1 MNRNSGAIKIKLKNL
16 TIVVLLLLFAFSAFA
31 ELETTNSDD
40 LTITLNY
47 EDLEDNDDEIK
58 LSKSLALKDT
68 IGPKDYIF
76 TTENVK
82 SDYKLELDVSESTF
96 DANEKSLTYSLT
108 VPVNVDE
115 GVTGVVGTIVATDK
129 NDANNVK
136 RFDLKTDVESMLEL
150 KKVVLFVNGDKEKS
164 VNEDEEELKNL
175 EPGDEIELKF
185 EIDNL
190 FDNNYDEGDLDVT
203 VYVTMDDSSFGEDI
217 DEEEDYDLP
226 ASETLEEDDLSVL
239 FIVPTDAEDGDYDL
253 NVRVKGKDGNK
264 QGR

>member
-108 VPVNVDE
+108 KSKVS
-115 GVTGVVGTIVATDK
+115 GV
-129 NDANNVK
+129 
-136 RFDLKTDVESMLEL
+136 
-150 KKVVLFVNGDKEKS
+150 
-164 VNEDEEELKNL
+164 
-175 EPGDEIELKF
+175 
-185 EIDNL
+185 
-190 FDNNYDEGDLDVT
+190 
-203 VYVTMDDSSFGEDI
+203 
-217 DEEEDYDLP
+217 
-226 ASETLEEDDLSVL
+226 
-239 FIVPTDAEDGDYDL
+239 
-253 NVRVKGKDGNK
+253 
-264 QGR
+264 